1 MRQDAIGALGLLI
14 FAGLYLYGS
23 AQIPHST
30 LSDEIGAR
38 GMPYLLGVL
47 LAIVSLALFV
57 RAQFA
62 PARAQEPAGEE
73 AQERGGTLPRAL
85 GVLACAALFVGLA
98 WAFGYIVASAVTLFA
113 IMRYEGL
120 PFDWRLVA
128 ISVGGAVFYWLM
140 FVKFLGVEQPIGFV
154 FGG

>member
-1 MRQDAIGALGLLI
+1 M
-14 FAGLYLYGS
+14 
-23 AQIPHST
+23 
-30 LSDEIGAR
+30 
-38 GMPYLLGVL
+38 
-47 LAIVSLALFV
+47 
-57 RAQFA
+57 
-62 PARAQEPAGEE
+62 
-73 AQERGGTLPRAL
+73 
-85 GVLACAALFVGLA
+85 LACAALFVGLS